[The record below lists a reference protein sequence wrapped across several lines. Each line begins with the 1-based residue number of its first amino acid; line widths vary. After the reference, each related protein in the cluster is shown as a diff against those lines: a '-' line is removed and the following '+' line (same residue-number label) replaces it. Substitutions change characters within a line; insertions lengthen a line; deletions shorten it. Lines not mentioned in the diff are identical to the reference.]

1 MKNKFFD
8 QNGFFV
14 RFMEGFAN
22 LVILNL
28 LTLLCCVPIVTSG
41 AALAALHYMV
51 MQIVNNEDGKIASTY
66 FRQFKANLRNA
77 TPIALIYIALTA
89 LVVFELRMANYMN
102 SLGAVVT
109 ACIFGFIFILLA
121 VFVWIIPLTA
131 KFVYNTAG
139 AFRNALFLA
148 FSKLPRTVAMIIIT
162 VILPVL
168 IVNFPELWPIGVM
181 LGVSL
186 PVFLCVLIY
195 NPVFKEL
202 IEQKEGNSQDLND
215 NEEQ

>member
-8 QNGFFV
+8 ENGFFV

-28 LTLLCCVPIVTSG
+28 LTLLCCLPIVTSG

-51 MQIVNNEDGKIASTY
+51 MQIVANEDGKIVSTY
-66 FRQFKANLRNA
+66 FKQFKANLKNA
-77 TPIALIYIALTA
+77 TPIALIYIAVA
-89 LVVFELRMANYMN
+89 VLVIFELRTANQMK
-102 SLGAVVT
+102 SLGAIVT

-121 VFVWIIPLTA
+121 IFVWVIPLTA
-131 KFVYNTAG
+131 KFVYSTAE
-139 AFRNALFLA
+139 AFRNALYLA
-148 FSKLPRTVAMIIIT
+148 FSKLPRTVCMIIIT
-162 VILPVL
+162 VIMPVL
-168 IVNFPELWPIGVM
+168 IVNFPVIWPIGVM

-195 NPVFKEL
+195 YPVFKEL
-202 IEQKEGNSQDLND
+202 IEQKEGDGKGED
-215 NEEQ
+215 N

>member
-8 QNGFFV
+8 ENGFFV

-28 LTLLCCVPIVTSG
+28 LTLLCCLPIVTSG
-41 AALAALHYMV
+41 AALAALHFVV

-66 FRQFKANLRNA
+66 FKQFKTNLKNA
-77 TPIALIYIALTA
+77 TPIALIYIALDA
-89 LVVFELRMANYMN
+89 LVFFELRTANQMK
-102 SLGAVVT
+102 SLGAIVT
-109 ACIFGFIFILLA
+109 ACIFGFIFIMLA
-121 VFVWIIPLTA
+121 IFVWVIPLTA

-139 AFRNALFLA
+139 AFRNALYLA
-148 FSKLPRTVAMIIIT
+148 FSKLPRTVCMIIIT
-162 VILPVL
+162 VIMPVL
-168 IVNFPELWPIGVM
+168 IVNFPAIWPIGIM

-202 IEQKEGNSQDLND
+202 IEQREGNGNGED
-215 NEEQ
+215 N

>member
-28 LTLLCCVPIVTSG
+28 LTLLCCLPIVTSG

-51 MQIVNNEDGKIASTY
+51 MQIVANEDGKIVSTY
-66 FRQFKANLRNA
+66 FKQFKANLKNA
-77 TPIALIYIALTA
+77 TPIALIYIALA
-89 LVVFELRMANYMN
+89 VLVVFELRTANQMK
-102 SLGAVVT
+102 SLGTIVT
-109 ACIFGFIFILLA
+109 ACTFGFIFILLA
-121 VFVWIIPLTA
+121 IFVWVIPLTA
-131 KFVYNTAG
+131 KFVYRTG
-139 AFRNALFLA
+139 EAFRNALYLA
-148 FSKLPRTVAMIIIT
+148 FSKLPRTVSMIIIT
-162 VILPVL
+162 VIMPVL
-168 IVNFPELWPIGVM
+168 IVNFPAIWPIGVM

-195 NPVFKEL
+195 YPVFKEL
-202 IEQKEGNSQDLND
+202 IEQKEGNEDS
-215 NEEQ
+215 